1 MQLLSSTYNLA
12 ANSRL
17 IARTERFLLTA
28 ALVVGWLGAILLML
42 ADSATYSLSHALSP
56 LSVITLLSVL
66 AVGLHLWAN
75 LVAADRDPFLLP
87 ATVLL
92 SAIGLLAISR
102 VAPNFLLRQIIWLVI
117 GFALMGLVITND
129 NPLRWLRRF
138 KYTWLILSLILLA
151 ATLFLGVNPTG
162 SGARLWLQIA
172 SIFVQPSE
180 SLRLLMIAFLA
191 SFLAERPSV
200 GSRAPS
206 LFEIGKAIRIQGL
219 RPKLRHILH
228 VLNLRHIFDSNLAPS
243 VLMWLIASA
252 LLFTQQ
258 DLGAA
263 VLLLS
268 TFVTML
274 YLGTGRRRLPLFGL
288 IVITVAGI
296 VGYFLSARVAQRID
310 IWLNPWVDAQDRA
323 FQVVQSLIA
332 VANGGLFGQGLG
344 QGSPDYVP
352 AVHTDFPFA
361 FIMEEMGLLGGIA
374 VLVLFAVLSLRGW
387 RIAERAAQRNSNRF
401 EQLLAGGIAASI
413 AIQVFVIVGGNLKV
427 LPLTGVTLP
436 LISYGGS
443 SLCISLIAVGLLMR
457 LSTASARSGSPP
469 QARPEI
475 ARANHNMPR
484 ICAALFAI
492 LGLACGYW
500 TLIQGPTLIARN
512 DNPRRVDAELAIA
525 RGPILARD
533 GTPLALSTS
542 NPSTGIY
549 TRSYPISN
557 TAAAIGFYS
566 VKYGVSGLEAIG
578 DADLRGQLS
587 DLDRL
592 LHRVQRGRAI
602 TSTIDLAVQA
612 QLAQALNGHI
622 GAAIATDWRTGEVL
636 GMLSS
641 PSFDGNQ
648 LDRDWDRLV
657 GDQSAPLINRVTHG
671 LYQPGQVLAWLH
683 RQAFGTDLSVANYTD
698 LAKLNLDQSVAF
710 DLPNEAVPL
719 PSHTVYSDTIGQGAL
734 RLTPLRLNASVV
746 GWVSGQARPLTLRQ
760 PTQPSANPA
769 SPPTPF
775 TFQETTDN
783 GPGRAVTWLITLRK
797 NIVITL
803 VIEHAQAETPTIS
816 IAAFKD

>member
-17 IARTERFLLTA
+17 IARSERLLLTA
-28 ALVVGWLGAILLML
+28 ALFMGWLGAILLML
-42 ADSATYSLSHALSP
+42 ADSATYNLRSTLSP
-56 LSVITLLSVL
+56 ISVIALLTVL

-75 LVAADRDPFLLP
+75 IVAANRDPFLLP

-117 GFALMGLVITND
+117 GFGLMGLVITND
-129 NPLRWLRRF
+129 TPLRWLRRF

-172 SIFVQPSE
+172 SVFVQPSE

-191 SFLAERPSV
+191 SFLAERPTV

-206 LFEIGKAIRIQGL
+206 LFDIGNAIHIQGL

-288 IVITVAGI
+288 IVIGIAGYI
-296 VGYFLSARVAQRID
+296 GYFLSARVAQRID
-310 IWLNPWVDAQDRA
+310 IWLNPWPDAQDRA

-374 VLVLFAVLSLRGW
+374 VLVLFAILSLRGW
-387 RIAERAAQRNSNRF
+387 RIAQQTSNRF

-443 SLCISLIAVGLLMR
+443 SLCISLIAVGLLLR
-457 LSTASARSGSPP
+457 LSTASNRLGSPP
-469 QARPEI
+469 QPRPEI
-475 ARANHNMPR
+475 ARASHNMPR

-500 TLIQGPTLIARN
+500 TLIQGPTLIARS
-512 DNPRRVDAELAIA
+512 DNPRRVDAELSIA

-533 GTPLALSTS
+533 GTPLALSIN
-542 NPSTGIY
+542 NPSTGVY

-592 LHRVQRGRAI
+592 LHRTQRGRAI
-602 TSTIDLAVQA
+602 TSTIDLNIQA
-612 QLAQALNGHI
+612 QLAQALHSYS

-641 PSFDGNQ
+641 PSFNGNQ

-683 RQAFGTDLSVANYTD
+683 RQAFGDTLTASNYAD
-698 LAKLNLDQSVAF
+698 LAKLNLNQSVAF

-719 PSHTVYSDTIGQGAL
+719 PSRAIYSDTIGQGSL

-746 GWVSGQARPLTLRQ
+746 GWLSGQARPLTLRPTPQ
-760 PTQPSANPA
+760 PAANPA
-769 SPPTPF
+769 RPPAPF
-775 TFQETTDN
+775 AFQETTDN
-783 GPGRAVTWLITLRK
+783 GPGRAVTWLIALRE
-797 NIVITL
+797 NWVITL
-803 VIEHAQAETPTIS
+803 VVEHARDETPKINL
-816 IAAFKD
+816 